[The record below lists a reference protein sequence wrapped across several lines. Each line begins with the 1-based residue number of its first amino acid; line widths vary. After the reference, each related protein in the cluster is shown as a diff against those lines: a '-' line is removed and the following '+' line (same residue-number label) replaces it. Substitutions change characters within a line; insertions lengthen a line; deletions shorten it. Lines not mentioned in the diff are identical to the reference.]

1 MISLTDYTK
10 DERLQIVRRY
20 KKLLRLC
27 SGTMS
32 RDDLIMI
39 RHAFNYAV
47 ESYKGKY
54 RKSGEPYIFH
64 PVAVAM
70 IVVEDIG
77 LTSNAIVAAL
87 LHDAYIRSNEAA
99 EEIASQFGPQ
109 VGTILKGMSKITG
122 LYVHNLAYQTEN
134 FINLFLTITDD
145 IRSILLKLAD
155 RLHNMR
161 MIYHFEPEKQLKIAT
176 ECRSIYAPIAHRL
189 GLYNIKT
196 EMEELSL
203 KIIHPEVY
211 AAINRKIV
219 ETRRRRN
226 KYIDTFIAPVKKEL
240 DKIGIHFTIKSRVKS
255 INSIWNKMQIQQV
268 DFDEV
273 YDLFA
278 VRIIIK
284 DCIVDNE
291 KTACWNVYSIVTN
304 LYKPNPDRLRDWIS
318 TPKSSGYESL
328 HTTVLG
334 PENHWVEVQIRTQR
348 MDDIAEKGHA
358 AHWKYKEAGK
368 ESEHELW
375 IRQLR
380 DLLELKNQAVFELIQ
395 PAKPSQSDFIYLF
408 TPQGDIKK
416 LESGATVLDFAFSIH
431 TSLGETCT
439 GARVNGKIVPI
450 KYVLQ
455 NGDRVEIITSK
466 NQTPKTDWLNYVST
480 NRSKQKIKR
489 ALKDIKYR
497 QSEIGK
503 EMLERKLSQLK
514 LDFNEENLLKIL
526 NAFKLKTTLDLY
538 EAIADEKIEAGE
550 IKEIFFPKKPQPV
563 TPEKASLPETV
574 IKTGRVKKEDILII
588 GDRLQQ
594 VDYKLARC
602 CNPIMGDE
610 IFGFVT
616 IDRGIQVHRVNCP
629 NAAEMLSRYPYRIIR
644 AKWDNKSHSE
654 SFLADILVTGID
666 RIGMVN
672 SLSKVV
678 TSDMKVNMRSFAV
691 ESNDGIFHGHL
702 QVYIS
707 NLAHLDL
714 LIKRIEKVKGVLKA
728 RRADESVL

>member
-1 MISLTDYTK
+1 MISSTDYTE

-32 RDDLIMI
+32 RDDLVII

-99 EEIASQFGPQ
+99 EEITSQFGPQ
-109 VGTILKGMSKITG
+109 VETILKGMSKITG

-161 MIYHFEPEKQLKIAT
+161 TIYHFEPEKQLKIAT

-203 KIIHPEVY
+203 KIIHPEVF

-240 DKIGIHFTIKSRVKS
+240 DKIGINFSIKSRVKS

-380 DLLELKNQAVFELIQ
+380 DLLELKNQAVFDLVH
-395 PAKPSQSDFIYLF
+395 PAKPTQSDFIYLF

-466 NQTPKTDWLNYVST
+466 NQTPKTDWLNYVTT

-550 IKEIFFPKKPQPV
+550 IKEIFFPKKPQSV
-563 TPEKASLPETV
+563 IPEKASLPETV

-707 NLAHLDL
+707 NLTHLDL